1 MVIKKLQT
9 LGLLQNSIKRNT
21 NIPSLK
27 DPLLKNFSVPS
38 VKYYGDSPFVL
49 VDPESNSN
57 GSFTYSSDNI
67 SVATISEKTVTIKGP
82 GTTIIKAT
90 QQATNDYISKSIE
103 ASLVILEPIK
113 LTLIYI
119 INDEEEIQFYDTSEY
134 PNDAQLIR
142 IALDNDNKNDDYILT
157 ISNEEYNGVKIEY
170 NGVKKIEFKSDK
182 YIEDVLEV
190 NVKYDE
196 KFKSFVI
203 TENNTEFK
211 SKFTLETYTLF
222 IKSIVVEELESL
234 L

>member
-1 MVIKKLQT
+1 MIIKKPQT
-9 LGLLQNSIKRNT
+9 LGLLQISIKRST

-90 QQATNDYISKSIE
+90 QQATNDYMSKSIE
-103 ASLVILEPIK
+103 ASLVILKPIK

-119 INDEEEIQFYDTSEY
+119 INDEEESQLYDTSEY
-134 PNDAQLIR
+134 PNDAELIR
-142 IALDNDNKNDDYILT
+142 IRLDNDDNDDDDYILT
-157 ISNEEYNGVKIEY
+157 INNEEY
-170 NGVKKIEFKSDK
+170 NGVKKIEFKSGK
-182 YIEDVLEV
+182 NIEDVLEV

-196 KFKSFVI
+196 KLKSFVI

-222 IKSIVVEELESL
+222 IKPIVVEVL
-234 L
+234 